1 MKKPLTTNDRKKNI
15 INSLNDKEN
24 PYSLCWTNHIL
35 KINYNSGITVK
46 GFQNGVPQFKISKLK
61 EEFSLPPIYSTA
73 YQTKFGKFGFKTL
86 STFSN
91 NYGNKSMSSFSKKN
105 KTHYEKFYEHG
116 KDENYNINNNNI
128 NYYYNNENNNN
139 NENNVNNINEN
150 NNYENNNQIQFNV
163 ILSQFDKGKG
173 NENNDD
179 IKNENDELKKS
190 NNSSKVI
197 FNNYDGNYDVRNE
210 KDYEKIKKQYEE
222 QNLNMNN
229 KPKKIESQLDEIN
242 ENDEDI

>member
-1 MKKPLTTNDRKKNI
+1 
-15 INSLNDKEN
+15 
-24 PYSLCWTNHIL
+24 
-35 KINYNSGITVK
+35 
-46 GFQNGVPQFKISKLK
+46 
-61 EEFSLPPIYSTA
+61 
-73 YQTKFGKFGFKTL
+73 
-86 STFSN
+86 
-91 NYGNKSMSSFSKKN
+91 MSSFSKKN

-150 NNYENNNQIQFNV
+150 NNYQNNNQIQFNV

-179 IKNENDELKKS
+179 IKNENDELKKN